1 MSSRTFIAILLSL
14 LTTQGVA
21 TIAMAET
28 PAVTTS
34 PTSAVIPATATAL
47 APTDAAKGQVVR
59 FRQQAGSVG
68 DRVVQ
73 SLNVD
78 LGLTTKITQSGQT
91 AHESSNRMRREQQ
104 RTIEVLEV
112 VDGRTTRARA
122 SFQTSRRQTPESA
135 TPEELVTQP
144 IEGKSYLMVRDGEK
158 LIITDGAGATPP
170 EEEIKLVTESL
181 ENVGK
186 PNPLAALLVDRHV
199 TVGQR
204 ILVPRDIVQPLLGF
218 DGPMGSVHR
227 FELTLLRVE
236 PAPEANGSPLAIFQT
251 TIQITPNDES
261 PLTITLNGEMHVET
275 ETCRLTTVEMKG
287 PVQLSSIERTAGGI
301 FQFSAGGEL
310 TLAIRS
316 NYGATIR

>member
-1 MSSRTFIAILLSL
+1 MFSCKITALLLSL
-14 LTTQGVA
+14 SLTHCVA
-21 TIAMAET
+21 RTASAET
-28 PAVTTS
+28 PVPS
-34 PTSAVIPATATAL
+34 SAVVPAEATA
-47 APTDAAKGQVVR
+47 PVPPDAAKGQVVR

-112 VDGRTTRARA
+112 VDGRATRARA

-158 LIITDGAGATPP
+158 LIITDSAGATPS

-251 TIQITPNDES
+251 SIQITPNDES

-310 TLAIRS
+310 NLAIRS

>member
-1 MSSRTFIAILLSL
+1 MISRPYFAILLSISIAHA
-14 LTTQGVA
+14 VA
-21 TIAMAET
+21 TTAVAET
-28 PAVTTS
+28 ASPAAAS
-34 PTSAVIPATATAL
+34 PAT
-47 APTDAAKGQVVR
+47 GQVVR
-59 FRQQAGSVG
+59 FRQHPGTVG

-91 AHESSNRMRREQQ
+91 AHESSNRMRREQR
-104 RTIEVLEV
+104 RTIEVLEIAE
-112 VDGRTTRARA
+112 GRATRARA

-135 TPEELVTQP
+135 TPDELVTQP

-158 LIITDGAGATPP
+158 LVITDLTGATPP
-170 EEEIKLVTESL
+170 EEEIKLVVESL

-204 ILVPRDIVQPLLGF
+204 ILVPRDVVQPLLGF

-227 FELTLLRVE
+227 FELTLVRVE
-236 PAPEANGSPLAIFQT
+236 PADANRPSPRAIFQT
-251 TIQITPNDES
+251 AIQITPNDQS
-261 PLTITLNGEMHVET
+261 PLKITLNGEMHVET

-310 TLAIRS
+310 DLAIRS
-316 NYGATIR
+316 DYGTSTR

>member
-1 MSSRTFIAILLSL
+1 MFSRKITALFLSL
-14 LTTQGVA
+14 TLAHGAATTA
-21 TIAMAET
+21 LAET
-28 PAVTTS
+28 PA
-34 PTSAVIPATATAL
+34 PASAVVPAAATA
-47 APTDAAKGQVVR
+47 PVPPDAAKGQVVR
-59 FRQQAGSVG
+59 FRQHPATVG

-104 RTIEVLEV
+104 RTIEVLEI
-112 VDGRTTRARA
+112 VDGRATRARA
-122 SFQTSRRQTPESA
+122 SFQTSRRQAPESA
-135 TPEELVTQP
+135 TPDELVTQS

-158 LIITDGAGATPP
+158 LVVTDAAGATPP
-170 EEEIKLVTESL
+170 EEETKLVIESL

-186 PNPLAALLVDRHV
+186 PNPLAALLVDRHL

-204 ILVPRDIVQPLLGF
+204 ILVPRDVVQPLLGF
-218 DGPMGSVHR
+218 DGPMGSVHK

-236 PAPEANGSPLAIFQT
+236 PANADHASPLGIFQT
-251 TIQITPNDES
+251 AIQITPNDDS
-261 PLTITLNGEMHVET
+261 PLTITLTGEMHVET

-310 TLAIRS
+310 NLAIRS
-316 NYGATIR
+316 SYGTATR